1 MKRPARN
8 RQRKPRQK
16 LPQAIVTQARA
27 AELLPLGYM
36 LAVIRDPTAAASRRD
51 RMAIAAAQYCHP
63 RAADYRKG
71 KKDHEAEV
79 AKEAGAGT
87 EWDSDLEYSDGRLRQ

>member
-1 MKRPARN
+1 
-8 RQRKPRQK
+8 
-16 LPQAIVTQARA
+16 V
-27 AELLPLGYM
+27 
-36 LAVIRDPTAAASRRD
+36 
-51 RMAIAAAQYCHP
+51 IAAAQYCHP